1 MGVLR
6 VEPARAQQWAA
17 RSIGAIWRAYDLQ
30 LTIYALLLTGIGLA
44 MAYSNSVESGDP
56 TLSPG
61 STRALQAG
69 DTGYDVNVWRVI
81 SKPGVADVR
90 EQYFTHYLMF
100 PQKIARGPAPA
111 PATAPPTPAT
121 PPTTVATS
129 TSAPP

>member
-56 TLSPG
+56 ILSPG
-61 STRALQAG
+61 STFVRGLMWAGLAIVVFAVTIFKVFALDMAQLDRIYRVSSVIGLGILLLLTSYLYNRSRRA
-69 DTGYDVNVWRVI
+69 
-81 SKPGVADVR
+81 
-90 EQYFTHYLMF
+90 
-100 PQKIARGPAPA
+100 
-111 PATAPPTPAT
+111 
-121 PPTTVATS
+121 
-129 TSAPP
+129 